1 MYKLVIVSLVVV
13 ALMVVMFVFRPHS
26 QQIKTPPAP
35 PAPEW
40 PWEAPDT
47 AGIPRNATGDLIRYG
62 RLLVSQTAGFLGPKG
77 SVKPISNGLNCQNC
91 HLDAGTKPWGNNY
104 GGVASTYPKFRER
117 SGMVESIEKKIND
130 CFERSMN
137 GMPLDSTSREMR
149 AMVAY
154 MQWLGTKVQKGKKP
168 LGAGLGR
175 LPYLDRAADPQR
187 GKTVFVTH
195 CQRCHGADGQGK
207 PKGSGYEY
215 PPLWGPHSYNTGAG
229 IYRISKMAAF
239 VKRNMP
245 FDNPVLT
252 DEEAWDVAAFVNT
265 QPRPVKDTR
274 HDWPDMKTK
283 PVDHP
288 FGPYVDTF
296 SELQHKFGP
305 FKPIEEY

>member
-1 MYKLVIVSLVVV
+1 MV
-13 ALMVVMFVFRPHS
+13 AVLMVVFFVFRPHS
-26 QQIKTPPAP
+26 QQVKTPPAP
-35 PAPEW
+35 PPPEW

-62 RLLVSQTAGFLGPKG
+62 RLLVSKTAEYLGPEG
-77 SVKPISNGLNCQNC
+77 TVKHISNGLNCQNC

-104 GGVASTYPKFRER
+104 GGVSSTYPKYRER

-137 GMPLDSTSREMR
+137 GRPLDSSSREMR

-154 MQWLGTKVQKGKKP
+154 MHWLGTNVQKGKKP
-168 LGAGLGR
+168 LGAGLEPV
-175 LPYLDRAADPQR
+175 PYMSRAADPER
-187 GKTVFVTH
+187 GKTVFVAH

-207 PKGSGYEY
+207 INGRGYEY

-229 IYRISKMAAF
+229 IYRLSKMAAF

-252 DEEAWDVAAFVNT
+252 DEEAWDVAAFVNS

-274 HDWPDMKTK
+274 QDWPDLATK

-288 FGPYVDTF
+288 FGPYTDSF
-296 SELQHKFGP
+296 SEWQHKYGP
-305 FKPIEEY
+305 WKNIE

>member
-1 MYKLVIVSLVVV
+1 MYKLVIGSLLV
-13 ALMVVMFVFRPHS
+13 AVLMVVFFVFRPHS
-26 QQIKTPPAP
+26 QQVKTPPAP
-35 PAPEW
+35 PPPEW

-62 RLLVSQTAGFLGPKG
+62 RLLVSKTAEYLGPEG
-77 SVKPISNGLNCQNC
+77 TVKHISNGLNCQNC

-104 GGVASTYPKFRER
+104 GGVSSTYPKYRER

-137 GMPLDSTSREMR
+137 GRPLDSSSREMR

-154 MQWLGTKVQKGKKP
+154 MHWLGTNVQKGKKP
-168 LGAGLGR
+168 LGAGLEPV
-175 LPYLDRAADPQR
+175 PYMSRAADPER
-187 GKTVFVTH
+187 GKTVFVAH

-207 PKGSGYEY
+207 INGRGFEY

-229 IYRISKMAAF
+229 IYRLSKMAAF

-252 DEEAWDVAAFVNT
+252 DEEAWDVAAFVNS

-274 HDWPDMKTK
+274 QDWPDLATK

-288 FGPYVDTF
+288 FGPYTDSF
-296 SELQHKFGP
+296 SEWQHKYGP
-305 FKPIEEY
+305 WKNIE

>member
-1 MYKLVIVSLVVV
+1 MYKLVIGSLLV
-13 ALMVVMFVFRPHS
+13 AVLMVVFFVFRPHS
-26 QQIKTPPAP
+26 QQVKTPPAP
-35 PAPEW
+35 PPPEW

-62 RLLVSQTAGFLGPKG
+62 RLLVSKTAEYLGPKG
-77 SVKPISNGLNCQNC
+77 TVKHISNGLNCQNC

-104 GGVASTYPKFRER
+104 GGVSSTYPKYRER

-137 GMPLDSTSREMR
+137 GRPLDSSSREMR

-154 MQWLGTKVQKGKKP
+154 MHWLGTNVQKGKKP
-168 LGAGLGR
+168 LGAGLEPV
-175 LPYLDRAADPQR
+175 PYMSRAADPER
-187 GKTVFVTH
+187 GKTLFVAH

-207 PKGSGYEY
+207 INGRGYEY

-229 IYRISKMAAF
+229 IYRLSKMAAF

-252 DEEAWDVAAFVNT
+252 DEEAWDVAAFVNS

-274 HDWPDMKTK
+274 QDWPDLATK

-288 FGPYVDTF
+288 FGPYTDSF
-296 SELQHKFGP
+296 SEWQHKYGP
-305 FKPIEEY
+305 WKNIE

>member
-1 MYKLVIVSLVVV
+1 MYKLVIGSLLV
-13 ALMVVMFVFRPHS
+13 AVLMVVFFVFRPHS
-26 QQIKTPPAP
+26 QQVKTPPAP
-35 PAPEW
+35 PPPEW

-62 RLLVSQTAGFLGPKG
+62 RLLVSKTAEYLGPEG
-77 SVKPISNGLNCQNC
+77 TVKHISNGLNCQNC

-104 GGVASTYPKFRER
+104 GGVSSTYPKYRER

-137 GMPLDSTSREMR
+137 GRPLDSSSREMR

-154 MQWLGTKVQKGKKP
+154 MHWLGTNVQKGKKP
-168 LGAGLGR
+168 LGAGLEPV
-175 LPYLDRAADPQR
+175 PYMSRAADPER
-187 GKTVFVTH
+187 GKTVFVAH

-207 PKGSGYEY
+207 INGRGYEY

-229 IYRISKMAAF
+229 IYRLSKMAAF

-252 DEEAWDVAAFVNT
+252 DEEAWDVAAFVNS

-274 HDWPDMKTK
+274 QDWPDLATK

-288 FGPYVDTF
+288 FGPYTDSF
-296 SELQHKFGP
+296 SEWQHKYGP
-305 FKPIEEY
+305 WKNIE